1 MDSDDAA
8 ILGRIVRGDQTALG
22 ELYGRYRARLFRY
35 LWPLAHGDVA
45 LVEEVLQDTF
55 LAVWRAAATWRGE
68 GQVATWLFR
77 IAQRCAGHAQRGP
90 RQQAIARQIPL
101 SALAEDADVPMAPQ
115 DDQALDRL
123 ALHDALAR
131 LAPKQR
137 EVVLLIFVQ
146 GFTAEEVAQIL
157 TVPLGTVKS
166 RLHAARVALLA
177 DPAIQPNAEVRP

>member
-8 ILGRIVRGDQTALG
+8 ILGRIARGDQAALG

-35 LWPLAHGDVA
+35 LWHQLHGDVA
-45 LVEEVLQDTF
+45 LVEEVLQDTL

-68 GQVATWLFR
+68 ARVATWLFR
-77 IAQRCAGHAQRGP
+77 IAQRCAGHSQRGP
-90 RQQAIARQIPL
+90 RQQAIARQISL
-101 SALAEDADVPMAPQ
+101 SVLDEDDDVPTAAH

-146 GFTAEEVAQIL
+146 GFTADEVAQIL
-157 TVPLGTVKS
+157 NVPLGTVKS
-166 RLHAARVALLA
+166 RLHAARAALFA